1 MTPATMERI
10 VTKPATSQPAALLKR
25 AKLKCCH
32 EPTRCTNGVYW
43 LVARRGAS
51 LRDAQAYCRKHFE
64 LFCNEPGMDVHN
76 YKIVRLGGLEW
87 G

>member
-1 MTPATMERI
+1 MTPPTAMERI
-10 VTKPATSQPAALLKR
+10 VTTNDTNRPLLKR

-43 LVARRGAS
+43 LVARRGVS
-51 LRDAQAYCRKHFE
+51 LRDAQPYCRKHFE
-64 LFCNEPGMDVHN
+64 MFCDRPETNVHD